1 MPRERLSPLDASF
14 LYLDGAVTCNQGVA
28 YQIAEGPI
36 DFERLVDEMQ
46 RKVRYVDRLRQS
58 AVFAP
63 FNLFH
68 PTWEFD
74 PEFDIRNHVKRIA
87 IEPAGDDA
95 QYNETISRVFRTPL
109 DRRHPLWAVYVID
122 GREDGRSAFLVV
134 IHHCVS
140 DGVGFAHIAMA
151 FYDADRNL
159 ELEPWTPPR
168 EGPWASP
175 AMRVLFGLVD
185 TLRAIPRVISLLSRA
200 IAVLIG
206 GFLRPEGR
214 RAWRLIQQFRRAPGV
229 RFAFNAPLSGEA
241 SFSFAMFRLE
251 DFGSIRAAHGGTI
264 NDVLLA
270 MVGTA
275 LHRYAV
281 KHGIETEGKYLRLLV
296 PSNVRSMD
304 TKDKLGNFVSM
315 APVLV
320 PLGEMPT
327 RDQLAAI
334 IEYTRETKECGLA
347 RMVSLAIALSQW
359 MLSPPLSYLAHRRFS
374 SLGQQQKGAAS
385 KKVPPFNLVVTNVP
399 WSPRPS
405 YAAGQE
411 LKETY
416 VLVPLLASTGLVCGA
431 MSYNGTLSVTFTG
444 DKATVPDVEV
454 FSGYVNGA
462 FTELLAANEQG

>member
-14 LYLDGAVTCNQGVA
+14 LYLDGEVTCNQGVA
-28 YQIAEGPI
+28 YQVAEGPI

-74 PEFDIRNHVKRIA
+74 LEFDIRNHVKRIVV
-87 IEPAGDDA
+87 EPAGDDT
-95 QYNETISRVFRTPL
+95 QYNETISRIFRTPL
-109 DRRHPLWAVYVID
+109 DRRHPLWAMYVID
-122 GREDGRSAFLVV
+122 GRADGRSAFLVV

-140 DGVGFAHIAMA
+140 DGVGFARIATA

-168 EGPWASP
+168 EGPWPSP
-175 AMRVLFGLVD
+175 VLRVLYGLVD
-185 TLRAIPRVISLLSRA
+185 TLCAIPRVISLISRA
-200 IAVLIG
+200 IAVLLG
-206 GFLRPEGR
+206 GFLKPEGR
-214 RAWRLIQQFRRAPGV
+214 RAWRLLQQFRRAPGV
-229 RFAFNAPLSGEA
+229 RFAFNAPISGDA
-241 SFSFAMFRLE
+241 SFSYAMFRLE

-281 KHGIETEGKYLRLLV
+281 KHGMETEGKFLRLLV

-320 PLGEMPT
+320 PLGEMST
-327 RDQLAAI
+327 RDRLAATNRVHPRDEGVRPGTYGQPGDRAFPMDVSRRCPI
-334 IEYTRETKECGLA
+334 SRTEGSRPYKAAEGRHVEETTILQSRGHQRSGVPSAQLCRWARVEGDLRTRAAPGIDRVGLWRDVPRWHAFRHLLGRQNHGA
-347 RMVSLAIALSQW
+347 RC
-359 MLSPPLSYLAHRRFS
+359 R
-374 SLGQQQKGAAS
+374 G
-385 KKVPPFNLVVTNVP
+385 
-399 WSPRPS
+399 
-405 YAAGQE
+405 
-411 LKETY
+411 
-416 VLVPLLASTGLVCGA
+416 
-431 MSYNGTLSVTFTG
+431 
-444 DKATVPDVEV
+444 V
-454 FSGYVNGA
+454 FR
-462 FTELLAANEQG
+462 LR